1 MRQAFAFESDDPALA
16 GTMTMTWELTPAV
29 GGTAVEVVA
38 ENVPAGI
45 SKEDHRVGMESSLA
59 NLALL
64 VEDDT
69 VA

>member
-1 MRQAFAFESDDPALA
+1 
-16 GTMTMTWELTPAV
+16 MTSMTPAV
-29 GGTAVEVVA
+29 GGPAVEVVA

-45 SKEDHRVGMESSLA
+45 SKRSRRGSGVESSLA